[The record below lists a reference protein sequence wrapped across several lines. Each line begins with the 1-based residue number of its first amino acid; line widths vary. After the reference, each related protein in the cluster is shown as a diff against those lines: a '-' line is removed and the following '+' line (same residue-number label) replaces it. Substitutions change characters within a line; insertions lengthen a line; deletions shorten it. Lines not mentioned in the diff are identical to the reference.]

1 MVDFDLVAVL
11 ALGLAAT
18 FTLLRAVVLRAV
30 VLLLV
35 LFLTGFR
42 ALDAVDLAALLD
54 LVLVLVVVI
63 TTSFVDLYR
72 KSINKFFL
80 LLLKHFF

>member
-1 MVDFDLVAVL
+1 VVDFDLVAVL